1 MKSFLI
7 YLKRTFLLEIKKT
20 VAYPASFWIDVL
32 TVPLFISVQIMFIES
47 IFTQTNDF
55 LGYTKYQ
62 AYVLFGT
69 YNFIHSSG
77 HLFLYNRLAEL
88 KWMIRGDAQ
97 ESFDSA
103 LVKPMDSQLFATLG
117 RFSFGDLGQYFLN
130 LAIIFYGISH
140 QGNVLSI
147 SNVITYI
154 LLLGMG
160 IFTFYLTYLFI
171 STLLFYYPQLQV
183 TEDLWEEFSKLGQ
196 YPSGLYK
203 GFMGVL
209 VNIIVP
215 LTLLGSIPVEA
226 LFDKTSPY
234 VLGIYAVVLFILFI
248 LTRTFWKYSVNKYS
262 SFSS

>member
-1 MKSFLI
+1 MNNLFA

-20 VAYPASFWIDVL
+20 IAYPASFWIDVL
-32 TVPLFISVQIMFIES
+32 TIPLFVSVQIMFLES

-69 YNFIHSSG
+69 YNFIHASG
-77 HLFLYNRLAEL
+77 HVFFTNRLAEL

-103 LVKPMDSQLFATLG
+103 LIKPMDSQIFATLG
-117 RFSFGDLGQYFLN
+117 RFSFGDLGQYILN

-140 QGNVLSI
+140 QGDVLNMYHI
-147 SNVITYI
+147 VTYAVLI
-154 LLLGMG
+154 GMG
-160 IFTFYLTYLFI
+160 VFTFYLTYLFM

-203 GFMGVL
+203 GFMGIL

-226 LFDKTSPY
+226 LFGKTSSY
-234 VLGIYAVVLFILFI
+234 VLVIYAIILSLLFI
-248 LTRTFWKYSVNKYS
+248 LTRAFWKYSINKYS